1 MLQATWA
8 AIVNKGSSSRPQK
21 SQPILSFTFCDSF
34 LFSVL
39 QTLTLLYLLEFMLKL
54 HCMQFLDFVSLERR
68 RPDDVQLVSI
78 NHEFSDSSVC
88 ANKLVITID

>member
-1 MLQATWA
+1 
-8 AIVNKGSSSRPQK
+8 
-21 SQPILSFTFCDSF
+21 
-34 LFSVL
+34 
-39 QTLTLLYLLEFMLKL
+39 
-54 HCMQFLDFVSLERR
+54 MQFLDFVSLERR